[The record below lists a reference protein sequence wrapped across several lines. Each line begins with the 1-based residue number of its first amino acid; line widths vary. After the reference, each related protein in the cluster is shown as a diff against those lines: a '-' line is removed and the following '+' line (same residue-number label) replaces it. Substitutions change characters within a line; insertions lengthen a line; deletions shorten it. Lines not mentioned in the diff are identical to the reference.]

1 MTPDIMVAS
10 MSIFDRFHRRD
21 ANHAAPAIGPT
32 IERVAG
38 ALAISVL
45 AVEDPWESDAKSHS
59 SSEAYKRGDER
70 LVAFDVRIR
79 NTATGAEPPSV
90 SASKFHLFDDADYV
104 TESIGRDA
112 RARAPLLVE
121 TFVAPGATVRG
132 WVTFSLP
139 WERRPARLQFF
150 SGYLSAQVAS
160 FALPMCDAAEQA
172 RRRDAVMGARAQAE
186 ADRAREAQEGEARA
200 AQEREARAAQ
210 RAAADAEAARA
221 RYAQQQRPP
230 APWRGD
236 DNDDDEDPGAA

>member
-1 MTPDIMVAS
+1 MTPDIMGPP
-10 MSIFDRFHRRD
+10 MSIFDRFNRRD
-21 ANHAAPAIGPT
+21 AAPAMGLN

-59 SSEAYKRGDER
+59 SSEAYERGDER
-70 LVAFDVRIR
+70 LVAFEVRVR
-79 NTATGAEPPSV
+79 STASGGAPAPV

-112 RARAPLLVE
+112 RARTPLLVE

-132 WVTFSLP
+132 WVTFSLA

-172 RRRDAVMGARAQAE
+172 KRRDAAKRARAE
-186 ADRAREAQEGEARA
+186 VERARNNA
-200 AQEREARAAQ
+200 
-210 RAAADAEAARA
+210 
-221 RYAQQQRPP
+221 QQRPWP
-230 APWRGD
+230 
-236 DNDDDEDPGAA
+236 DDDDDDPGVA